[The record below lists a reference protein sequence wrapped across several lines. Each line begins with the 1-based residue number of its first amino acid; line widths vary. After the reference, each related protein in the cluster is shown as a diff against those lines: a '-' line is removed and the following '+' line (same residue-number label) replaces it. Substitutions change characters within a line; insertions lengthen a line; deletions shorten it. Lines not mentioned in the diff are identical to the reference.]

1 MLKSYKVEREIG
13 GKIMSLEAGK
23 IAKQA
28 AGAVIVRLGDTTT
41 LGTVVSAD
49 PRPGLDF
56 FPLTVDYREKTAAA
70 GKFPGGF
77 MKREGRPSNGEILTM
92 RMIDRPARP
101 AFPKGMR
108 NEVVI
113 QGIVLS
119 YDKANDPDILTMN
132 ASFAAITIS
141 DIPFNGPLAA
151 VRVGRINGEFIINP
165 TCQEMADSDMEL
177 VLGGHLDDVNMIEF
191 EGQQLSN
198 EDVLEAIKFGHKAII
213 TICEMINEL
222 RDLCGKEKWAYEVPD
237 TAELVGI
244 MNDKLKSDYQ
254 DARKIEGKQ
263 DRSDALRTLF
273 RTLKDELMPAD
284 EKEPKYSS
292 QLWSMAKEDFEES
305 IIRQEILDGNRAAGR
320 GYDEV
325 RTIECEVDVIPLVH
339 GSALFTRGETQT
351 LSTITLGTLRDEQIV
366 DGIRDEVRHKF
377 MLHYNFPPFCVG
389 EARRIMGPGRR
400 EIGHGALAER
410 SLIPVLPDSDK
421 FPYTIRLNSDVM
433 ESNGSSSMATICGGT
448 LSMMAA
454 GVPLKAPVAGISVGA
469 VSDDSKTILIT
480 DILGEED
487 HYGDMDF
494 KVAGTREGIT
504 GIQLDLK
511 NRGISYDM
519 IAETLVAA
527 EKARN
532 GILDTMLDTISD
544 AREETAESAPR
555 ITSIK
560 IPQDMIGKIIG
571 PGGKEIKRLQEDT
584 GTNVEIEEDGTV
596 LISCIGGDGHERAK
610 NIIRSMVEPIKIGAT
625 YGGKVTTVKDFG
637 AFIEI
642 APGKDGLCHVSELSH
657 GYISNVT
664 DVCKEGDLI
673 DVKVIDVDEQGRIKL
688 SIKALTEKPAKEDA
702 AK

>member
-1 MLKSYKVEREIG
+1 
-13 GKIMSLEAGK
+13 
-23 IAKQA
+23 
-28 AGAVIVRLGDTTT
+28 
-41 LGTVVSAD
+41 
-49 PRPGLDF
+49 
-56 FPLTVDYREKTAAA
+56 
-70 GKFPGGF
+70 
-77 MKREGRPSNGEILTM
+77 
-92 RMIDRPARP
+92 
-101 AFPKGMR
+101 
-108 NEVVI
+108 
-113 QGIVLS
+113 
-119 YDKANDPDILTMN
+119 
-132 ASFAAITIS
+132 
-141 DIPFNGPLAA
+141 
-151 VRVGRINGEFIINP
+151 
-165 TCQEMADSDMEL
+165 
-177 VLGGHLDDVNMIEF
+177 MIEF

-254 DARKIEGKQ
+254 DARRIEGKQ

-544 AREETAESAPR
+544 AREEMAESAPR